1 MRGAGPR
8 TNHLER
14 LVAAIGR
21 YSPRAAISLPGSD
34 SCRSKSQPQ
43 TARSSARSPGPATVT
58 CASCSYQRLGG
69 IDFVT
74 ARYGVEPWVEA
85 AKKRV
90 HPQRLAIA
98 LPNKLARIAWGQ
110 LRLRPNLRE
119 RATVLGAG
127 HKTSPANA
135 KARTRA
141 TVPANLDNPC
151 VRCPR
156 QKGRPERRNGLTART
171 KKLHRSGESDDRIP
185 FPLPGVRE
193 DEGDRRVRSCR
204 RRRTLVIKNGPLLL
218 TPFRPDD
225 QEAVASERI
234 VRAARIAARGPVE
247 AAGCDNGAETA

>member
-14 LVAAIGR
+14 PVAAIGR
-21 YSPRAAISLPGSD
+21 YSPRPAISRPDSD
-34 SCRSKSQPQ
+34 SCRGKSQPQ

-69 IDFVT
+69 MISSRRRE
-74 ARYGVEPWVEA
+74 RYGVKPWVEA
-85 AKKRV
+85 AKKRL

-135 KARTRA
+135 KARTKA
-141 TVPANLDNPC
+141 TVPASLDNPC

-156 QKGRPERRNGLTART
+156 QMGRPGTQGLTAR
-171 KKLHRSGESDDRIP
+171 S
-185 FPLPGVRE
+185 
-193 DEGDRRVRSCR
+193 
-204 RRRTLVIKNGPLLL
+204 L
-218 TPFRPDD
+218 TRP
-225 QEAVASERI
+225 S
-234 VRAARIAARGPVE
+234 RG
-247 AAGCDNGAETA
+247 